1 MTALDFFNKDFDKF
15 FVGYDDMMTR
25 FKDASKDFGKIP
37 NYPPYNIKKKDD
49 NTYIIE
55 MAVAGFGKSDIEV
68 TIDGDKLS
76 IKGNATGDS
85 EETMETLWS
94 GLAMR
99 PFTRMFTLS
108 DKVEVKD
115 AELVN
120 GMLKVFLEK
129 IIPDENKPRTV
140 EVKG

>member
-15 FVGYDDMMTR
+15 FVGYDDMMNR
-25 FKDASKDFGKIP
+25 FNEATKAVGKIP

-68 TIDGDKLS
+68 TIEGDKLS
-76 IKGNATGDS
+76 IKGNTEGDT
-85 EETMETLWS
+85 EEAMETLWG
-94 GLAMR
+94 GLALR

-129 IIPDENKPRTV
+129 ITPEENKPRTV
-140 EVKG
+140 EVK